1 MMRGMPDAESIP
13 IHDLPHDAEPDAAP
27 SGHGPGAAE
36 RAVDL
41 LAGIVSFG
49 ASMVVAALDGEDD
62 DDRSA
67 GLASVVAAG
76 AGLLL
81 EGLRA
86 AGPVL
91 SSVERTAGPAVAS
104 SGAAQSVGELMEHW
118 RSTWDERREDDDQ
131 RAADDELRRAFQ
143 RTVDT
148 VLDQLDLT
156 TLVVDHL
163 DVQRVAST
171 LDINAMVA
179 DLDVDA
185 LAARID
191 MDRLTDRIDIDAL
204 VARLDVEAL
213 IARLDVPGIA
223 AQVIDELDL
232 LQMIR
237 SVSADTA
244 SEGVRDVRL
253 RGVEADRMIRR
264 VIDRLL
270 SRSDGAKR

>member
-1 MMRGMPDAESIP
+1 MMLDMPDAEPIP
-13 IHDLPHDAEPDAAP
+13 IRELPHDAKADE
-27 SGHGPGAAE
+27 SGSHGPGAAE
-36 RAVDL
+36 RAVEL
-41 LAGIVSFG
+41 LAGMVSFG
-49 ASMVVAALDGEDD
+49 ASMVVTALDGEDA

-91 SSVERTAGPAVAS
+91 GSVERTAGPAVANT
-104 SGAAQSVGELMEHW
+104 GAAQTVGDLMEHW
-118 RSTWDERREDDDQ
+118 RATWEERQGDDEQ
-131 RAADDELRRAFQ
+131 RAADADLRRAFQ
-143 RTVDT
+143 RTMDT

-156 TLVVDHL
+156 TLVLDHL
-163 DVQRVAST
+163 DVQRIAST
-171 LDINAMVA
+171 VDVEAMVA

-185 LAARID
+185 LAAKID
-191 MDRLTDRIDIDAL
+191 MGRLTDRIDIDAL

-213 IARLDVPGIA
+213 IARLDVSSIA
-223 AQVIDELDL
+223 AEVIDELDL
-232 LQMIR
+232 PQMIR
-237 SVSADTA
+237 AVSTDTA

-253 RGVEADRMIRR
+253 RGVEADRAIRR